1 MRRREFLKTGLGT
14 AAALAASTLPG
25 GLGRRAFAATVDVS
39 LTAEAYTKTLVDSAT
54 VTAWRFRNPSG
65 TGPGGLDAGFS
76 VLEGDTV
83 NVTVTNNLDRA
94 INFAVPG
101 ALTGTATVAPAASLL
116 YSFTAPAAGSYYCTD
131 ETNGE
136 LSRAMGLA
144 APLVVLPSD
153 GSSRLYLGGPFF
165 DRQYTLFL
173 QDFDDRL
180 NSAIAGGGTY
190 NLDDYE
196 PNYFFL
202 NALSQPDTAADA
214 DTRIVMSSGED
225 IAIRLINAGVI
236 YTPMHFHG
244 YHVSVATRE
253 RTPET
258 AVILKD
264 TVLVRPGECV
274 DVILTVNQTG
284 MFPVHTHYVPG
295 TTANGVYVNPYGG
308 ALTTLDA
315 S

>member
-1 MRRREFLKTGLGT
+1 MRRREFLKTGIGT
-14 AAALAASTLPG
+14 AAALAVSTLPG
-25 GLGRRAFAATVDVS
+25 GLGRAFAATVNVS
-39 LTAEAYTKTLVDSAT
+39 LTAEPYTKTLVDSAT

-65 TGPGGLDAGFS
+65 TGPGGLDAGLS

-83 NVTVTNNLDRA
+83 NVTLTNNLDRA
-94 INFAVPG
+94 INLAIPG
-101 ALTGTATVAPAASLL
+101 ALTGTATVAPTASLL
-116 YSFTAPAAGSYYCTD
+116 YSFTAPAAGSYFMTD
-131 ETNGE
+131 ETHGE
-136 LSRAMGLA
+136 LGRAMGLA

-165 DRQYTLFL
+165 DRQYTLLL

-180 NSAIAGGGTY
+180 NAAIASGGSY
-190 NLDDYE
+190 DLNNYE

-225 IAIRLINAGVI
+225 VAIRLINAGII

-244 YHVSVATRE
+244 YHVDVITRD

-258 AVILKD
+258 AVITKD
-264 TVLVRPGECV
+264 TVLARPGECV
-274 DVILTVNQTG
+274 DVILSVNQTG
-284 MFPVHTHYVPG
+284 MFPMHTHYVPG
-295 TTANGVYVNPYGG
+295 TTADGVYVNPYGG
-308 ALTTLDA
+308 ALTVLDA